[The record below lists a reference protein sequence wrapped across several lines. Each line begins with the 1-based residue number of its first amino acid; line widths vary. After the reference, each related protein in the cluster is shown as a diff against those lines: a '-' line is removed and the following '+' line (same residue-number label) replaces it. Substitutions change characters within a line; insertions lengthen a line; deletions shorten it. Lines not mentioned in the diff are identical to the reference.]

1 MWVFQRGHLHFIF
14 SGGDSMTGREIC
26 ARYQIPMKVLQEYER
41 RGLCGAVRMDEYD
54 TIFLGF
60 PIWWYVAPSIIH
72 TFLEQYD
79 LKGKKI
85 IPFATSG
92 MSGMGKTNSELKNS
106 CKGAD
111 LREGKRFDAGA
122 SVQELKAWAEEF

>member
-1 MWVFQRGHLHFIF
+1 
-14 SGGDSMTGREIC
+14 MTGREIC

-54 TIFLGF
+54 TISLGF

-111 LREGKRFDAGA
+111 LREGKRFEAGA

>member
-26 ARYQIPMKVLQEYER
+26 ARYQIPMKILQEYER

>member
-1 MWVFQRGHLHFIF
+1 
-14 SGGDSMTGREIC
+14 MTGREVC

-54 TIFLGF
+54 TIFLVF

-111 LREGKRFDAGA
+111 LPGGQA
-122 SVQELKAWAEEF
+122 V